1 VTVEYFG
8 EQLVNG
14 IVMGG
19 VYALIAL
26 GYTLIY
32 GVLQFLNLAHG
43 EMYMMGAF
51 FGFFTMTALGG
62 PSASAVPVVVMIGIM
77 FIVAMGGGALL
88 GVAVERFAYRPLR
101 KSSRLAPLI
110 SALGVSLFLQN
121 AALLLFGARVRLY
134 DTGQFIDLRSGISIG
149 RINIDPTEMMV
160 VIGALLL
167 MLGLWLMVNRTR
179 LGRAM
184 RAVAVDQDAAVMN
197 GIDVDRTVVWTFAIA
212 SALAGAAGVMSGL
225 LLYPVDQYMGV
236 FAGLKGFSAAVLG
249 GIGSI
254 PGAMLGGF
262 LLGITEALVTG
273 YLNPTYA
280 DFIAFLILIL
290 VLLIRPRGILGRP
303 AIAKV

>member
-1 VTVEYFG
+1 
-8 EQLVNG
+8 
-14 IVMGG
+14 MGG

-43 EMYMMGAF
+43 EVYMMGAF
-51 FGFFTMTALGG
+51 FGFYTMTLLGG
-62 PSASAVPVVVMIGIM
+62 PDSPVVPVAVMILVM
-77 FIVAMGGGALL
+77 FLVSMGGAALL
-88 GVAVERFAYRPLR
+88 GIAIERFAYRPLR

-134 DTGQFIDLRSGISIG
+134 DTGAFIDLRAGVQISGA
-149 RINIDPTEMMV
+149 RFDATEIMV
-160 VIGALLL
+160 VIGAILL
-167 MLGLWLMVNRTR
+167 MVGLFLLVNRTQ
-179 LGRAM
+179 LGRSM

-197 GIDVDRTVVWTFAIA
+197 GIDVDRTVVWTFGIA

-225 LLYPVDQYMGV
+225 LLYPIDQYMGV
-236 FAGLKGFSAAVLG
+236 FAGLKGFTAAVIG

-262 LLGITEALVTG
+262 LLGIIEALVVG

-280 DFIAFLILIL
+280 DFIAFLILVV
-290 VLLIRPRGILGRP
+290 VLIVRPRGILGRAP
-303 AIAKV
+303 VQKV

>member
-1 VTVEYFG
+1 MEYFG

>member
-1 VTVEYFG
+1 MDYFV
-8 EQLVNG
+8 EQLGNG

-43 EMYMMGAF
+43 EVYMMGAF
-51 FGFFTMTALGG
+51 FGFYTMTLLGG
-62 PSASAVPVVVMIGIM
+62 PDSPVVPVAVMILVM
-77 FIVAMGGGALL
+77 FLVSMGGAALL
-88 GVAVERFAYRPLR
+88 GIAIERFAYRPLR

-134 DTGQFIDLRSGISIG
+134 DTGAFIDLRAGVQISGA
-149 RINIDPTEMMV
+149 RFDATEIMV
-160 VIGALLL
+160 VVGAILL
-167 MLGLWLMVNRTR
+167 MVGLFLLVNRTQ
-179 LGRAM
+179 LGRSM

-197 GIDVDRTVVWTFAIA
+197 GIDVDRTVVWTFGIA

-225 LLYPVDQYMGV
+225 LLYPIDQYMGV
-236 FAGLKGFSAAVLG
+236 FAGLKGFTAAVIG

-262 LLGITEALVTG
+262 LLGIIEALVVG

-280 DFIAFLILIL
+280 DFIAFLILVV
-290 VLLIRPRGILGRP
+290 VLIVRPRGILGRAP
-303 AIAKV
+303 VQKV

>member
-1 VTVEYFG
+1 MEYFG
-8 EQLVNG
+8 EQLANG

-43 EMYMMGAF
+43 DVYMMGAF

-62 PSASAVPVVVMIGIM
+62 PASAVVPTAVLILLM
-77 FIVAMGGGALL
+77 FVVAMGGSALL
-88 GVAVERFAYRPLR
+88 GVAIERFAYRPLR
-101 KSSRLAPLI
+101 RSSRLAPLI

-134 DTGQFIDLRSGISIG
+134 DTGQFIDLRSGIQIGSI
-149 RINIDPTEMMV
+149 RIDPTEIMV
-160 VIGALLL
+160 VVGAILL
-167 MLGLWLMVNRTR
+167 MIGLFMLVNRTQ

-197 GIDVDRTVVWTFAIA
+197 GIDVDRTVTWTFAIA

-225 LLYPVDQYMGV
+225 LLYPIDQYMGV
-236 FAGLKGFSAAVLG
+236 FAGLKGFTAAVLG

-262 LLGITEALVTG
+262 LLGIVEAMVTG

-280 DFIAFLILIL
+280 DFLAFLILVI
-290 VLLIRPRGILGRP
+290 VLIVRPRGIMGRP
-303 AIAKV
+303 MLQKV

>member
-1 VTVEYFG
+1 VEYFL

-14 IVMGG
+14 VIFGG

-43 EMYMMGAF
+43 EVYMMGAF

-62 PSASAVPVVVMIGIM
+62 PSMSILPVPLMILLM
-77 FIVAMGGGALL
+77 FVVAMGGSALL
-88 GVAVERFAYRPLR
+88 GIGIERFAYRPLR
-101 KSSRLAPLI
+101 RSSRLAPLI
-110 SALGVSLFLQN
+110 SALGVSLFLQS
-121 AALLLFGARVRLY
+121 AALLLFSSKVRLY
-134 DTGQFIDLRSGISIG
+134 DSNLFLNMQSGISFFG
-149 RINIDPTEMMV
+149 VMIDIAEIMV
-160 VIGALLL
+160 VVGAIGL
-167 MLGLWLMVNRTR
+167 MVVLWFLVNRTN

-197 GIDVDRTVVWTFAIA
+197 GIDVDRTVVWTFGIA

-225 LLYPVDQYMGV
+225 LLYPVDQYIGV
-236 FAGLKGFSAAVLG
+236 FAGLKGFTAAVLG

-262 LLGITEALVTG
+262 LLGITEAMVTA
-273 YLNPTYA
+273 YLNPTYS
-280 DFIAFLILIL
+280 DFLAFFIL
-290 VLLIRPRGILGRP
+290 VIVLLVRPRGLLGRP
-303 AIAKV
+303 ALVKV

>member
-1 VTVEYFG
+1 MEYLV
-8 EQLVNG
+8 EQLGNG

-43 EMYMMGAF
+43 EVYMMGAF
-51 FGFFTMTALGG
+51 FGFYAMTALGG
-62 PSASAVPVVVMIGIM
+62 PSDAVVPVAVMIFVM
-77 FIVAMGGGALL
+77 FFVAMAGSALL
-88 GVAVERFAYRPLR
+88 GIAIERFAYRPLR

-110 SALGVSLFLQN
+110 SALGVSIFLQN

-134 DTGQFIDLRSGISIG
+134 DTGQFINLRAGIQIG
-149 RINIDPTEMMV
+149 GARFDITEIMV
-160 VIGALLL
+160 IVGALILMAGLFLL
-167 MLGLWLMVNRTR
+167 VNRTQ
-179 LGRAM
+179 LGRSM

-197 GIDVDRTVVWTFAIA
+197 GIDVDRTIVWTFGIA

-225 LLYPVDQYMGV
+225 LLYPIDQYMGV
-236 FAGLKGFSAAVLG
+236 FAGLKGFTAAVIG

-262 LLGITEALVTG
+262 ILGLVEALVTG
-273 YLNPTYA
+273 YLNPTYS
-280 DFIAFLILIL
+280 DFLAFLILVV
-290 VLLIRPRGILGRP
+290 VLIVRPRGILGRAP
-303 AIAKV
+303 LQKV

>member
-1 VTVEYFG
+1 MDYFV
-8 EQLVNG
+8 EQLGNG

-43 EMYMMGAF
+43 EVYMMGAF
-51 FGFFTMTALGG
+51 FGFYTMTLLGG
-62 PSASAVPVVVMIGIM
+62 PESPVVPVAIMILVM
-77 FIVAMGGGALL
+77 FLVAMGGSALL
-88 GVAVERFAYRPLR
+88 GIAIERFAYRPLR

-134 DTGQFIDLRSGISIG
+134 DTGAFIDLKAGIQIG
-149 RINIDPTEMMV
+149 GARFDATEIMV
-160 VIGALLL
+160 VVGAILL
-167 MLGLWLMVNRTR
+167 MVGLFLLVNRTQ
-179 LGRAM
+179 LGRSM

-197 GIDVDRTVVWTFAIA
+197 GIDVDRTIVWTFGIA

-225 LLYPVDQYMGV
+225 LLYPIDQYMGV
-236 FAGLKGFSAAVLG
+236 FAGLKGFTAAVIG

-262 LLGITEALVTG
+262 LLGIIEALVTG

-280 DFIAFLILIL
+280 DFIAFLILVI
-290 VLLIRPRGILGRP
+290 VLIVRPRGILGRAP
-303 AIAKV
+303 VQKV

>member
-1 VTVEYFG
+1 
-8 EQLVNG
+8 
-14 IVMGG
+14 MGG

-43 EMYMMGAF
+43 ELYMMGAF

-62 PSASAVPVVVMIGIM
+62 PSASAVPVAVMIGIM

-101 KSSRLAPLI
+101 NSSRLAPLI

-149 RINIDPTEMMV
+149 RIRIDPTEMMV

-167 MLGLWLMVNRTR
+167 MAGLWLMVNR
-179 LGRAM
+179 
-184 RAVAVDQDAAVMN
+184 
-197 GIDVDRTVVWTFAIA
+197 
-212 SALAGAAGVMSGL
+212 
-225 LLYPVDQYMGV
+225 
-236 FAGLKGFSAAVLG
+236 
-249 GIGSI
+249 
-254 PGAMLGGF
+254 
-262 LLGITEALVTG
+262 
-273 YLNPTYA
+273 
-280 DFIAFLILIL
+280 
-290 VLLIRPRGILGRP
+290 
-303 AIAKV
+303 

>member
-1 VTVEYFG
+1 MEYFL

-14 IVMGG
+14 VIFGG

-43 EMYMMGAF
+43 EVYMMGAF

-62 PSASAVPVVVMIGIM
+62 PSMSILPVPLMILLM
-77 FIVAMGGGALL
+77 FVVAMGGSALL
-88 GVAVERFAYRPLR
+88 GIGIERFAYRPLR
-101 KSSRLAPLI
+101 RSSRLAPLI
-110 SALGVSLFLQN
+110 SALGVSLFLQS
-121 AALLLFGARVRLY
+121 AALLLFSSKVRLY
-134 DTGQFIDLRSGISIG
+134 DSNLFLNVQSGISFFG
-149 RINIDPTEMMV
+149 VMIDIAEIMV
-160 VIGALLL
+160 VVGAIGL
-167 MLGLWLMVNRTR
+167 MVVLWFLVNRTN

-197 GIDVDRTVVWTFAIA
+197 GIDVDRTVVWTFGIA

-225 LLYPVDQYMGV
+225 LLYPVDQYIGV
-236 FAGLKGFSAAVLG
+236 FAGLKGFTAAVLG

-262 LLGITEALVTG
+262 LLGITEAMVTA
-273 YLNPTYA
+273 YLNPTYS
-280 DFIAFLILIL
+280 DFLAFFIL
-290 VLLIRPRGILGRP
+290 VIVLLVRPRGLLGRP
-303 AIAKV
+303 ALVKV

>member
-1 VTVEYFG
+1 MEYFV
-8 EQLVNG
+8 EQLGNG

-43 EMYMMGAF
+43 EVYMMGAF
-51 FGFFTMTALGG
+51 FGFYTMTLLGG
-62 PSASAVPVVVMIGIM
+62 PESPVVPVAVMVLVM
-77 FIVAMGGGALL
+77 FLVSMGGAALL
-88 GVAVERFAYRPLR
+88 GIAIERFAYRPLR

-134 DTGQFIDLRSGISIG
+134 DTGAFIDLRAGVQVG
-149 RINIDPTEMMV
+149 GARFDATEIMV
-160 VIGALLL
+160 VLGAILL
-167 MLGLWLMVNRTR
+167 MIGLFLLVNRTQ
-179 LGRAM
+179 LGRSM

-197 GIDVDRTVVWTFAIA
+197 GIDVDRTIVWTFGIA

-236 FAGLKGFSAAVLG
+236 FAGLKGFTAAVIG

-262 LLGITEALVTG
+262 ILGIIEALVTG
-273 YLNPTYA
+273 YLNPTYS
-280 DFIAFLILIL
+280 DFIAFLILVV
-290 VLLIRPRGILGRP
+290 VLIVRPRGILGRAP
-303 AIAKV
+303 VQKV

>member
-1 VTVEYFG
+1 MDYFV
-8 EQLVNG
+8 EQLGNG

-43 EMYMMGAF
+43 EVYMMGAF
-51 FGFFTMTALGG
+51 FGFYTMTLLGG
-62 PSASAVPVVVMIGIM
+62 PDSPVVPVAVMILVM
-77 FIVAMGGGALL
+77 FLVSMGGAALL
-88 GVAVERFAYRPLR
+88 GIAIERFAYRPLR

-134 DTGQFIDLRSGISIG
+134 DTGAFIDLRAGVQISGA
-149 RINIDPTEMMV
+149 RFDATEIMV
-160 VIGALLL
+160 VVGAILL
-167 MLGLWLMVNRTR
+167 MIGLFLLVNRTQ
-179 LGRAM
+179 LGRSM

-197 GIDVDRTVVWTFAIA
+197 GIDVDRTVVWTFGIA

-225 LLYPVDQYMGV
+225 LLYPIDQYMGV
-236 FAGLKGFSAAVLG
+236 FAGLKGFTAAVIG

-262 LLGITEALVTG
+262 LLGIIEALVVG

-280 DFIAFLILIL
+280 DFIAFLILVI
-290 VLLIRPRGILGRP
+290 VLIVRPRGILGRAP
-303 AIAKV
+303 VQKV

>member
-1 VTVEYFG
+1 MEYFG

-14 IVMGG
+14 VVMGG

-43 EMYMMGAF
+43 ELYMMGAF

-62 PSASAVPVVVMIGIM
+62 PSASAVPVVIMIGIM
-77 FIVAMGGGALL
+77 FVVAMGGGALL

-149 RINIDPTEMMV
+149 SIRIDPTEMMV

-167 MLGLWLMVNRTR
+167 MAGLWLMVHRTR

-212 SALAGAAGVMSGL
+212 SGLAGAAGVMSGL

-236 FAGLKGFSAAVLG
+236 
-249 GIGSI
+249 
-254 PGAMLGGF
+254 
-262 LLGITEALVTG
+262 
-273 YLNPTYA
+273 
-280 DFIAFLILIL
+280 
-290 VLLIRPRGILGRP
+290 
-303 AIAKV
+303 

>member
-1 VTVEYFG
+1 MDYFV
-8 EQLVNG
+8 EQLGNG

-43 EMYMMGAF
+43 EVYMMGAF
-51 FGFFTMTALGG
+51 FGFYTMTLLGG
-62 PSASAVPVVVMIGIM
+62 PESPVIPVALMIVVM
-77 FIVAMGGGALL
+77 FLVSMGGAALL
-88 GVAVERFAYRPLR
+88 GIAIERFAYRPLR

-134 DTGQFIDLRSGISIG
+134 DTGAFIDLRAGIQIG
-149 RINIDPTEMMV
+149 GARFDATEIMV
-160 VIGALLL
+160 VIGTILL
-167 MLGLWLMVNRTR
+167 MIGLFLLVNRTQ
-179 LGRAM
+179 LGRSM

-197 GIDVDRTVVWTFAIA
+197 GIDVDRTVVWTFGIA

-225 LLYPVDQYMGV
+225 LLYPIDQYMGV
-236 FAGLKGFSAAVLG
+236 FAGLKGFTAAVIG

-262 LLGITEALVTG
+262 LLGIIEALVVG

-280 DFIAFLILIL
+280 DFIAFLILVV
-290 VLLIRPRGILGRP
+290 VLIVRPRGILGRAP
-303 AIAKV
+303 VQKV

>member
-1 VTVEYFG
+1 MEYFVD
-8 EQLVNG
+8 QLGNG

-43 EMYMMGAF
+43 EVYMMGAF
-51 FGFFTMTALGG
+51 FGFYTMTLLGG
-62 PSASAVPVVVMIGIM
+62 PASPTIPVPLM
-77 FIVAMGGGALL
+77 IVAMFLIAMAGSALL
-88 GVAVERFAYRPLR
+88 GIAIERFAYRPLR

-110 SALGVSLFLQN
+110 SALGVSIFLQN

-134 DTGQFIDLRSGISIG
+134 DTGQFINLREGV
-149 RINIDPTEMMV
+149 RILGARFDITEIMV

-167 MLGLWLMVNRTR
+167 MVGLFLLVNRTQ
-179 LGRAM
+179 LGRSM

-197 GIDVDRTVVWTFAIA
+197 GIDVDRTVVWTFGIA

-225 LLYPVDQYMGV
+225 LLYPIDQYMGV
-236 FAGLKGFSAAVLG
+236 FAGLKGFTAAVIG

-262 LLGITEALVTG
+262 ILGIVEALVTG
-273 YLNPTYA
+273 YLDPTYS
-280 DFIAFLILIL
+280 DFLAFLILVV
-290 VLLIRPRGILGRP
+290 VLIVRPRGILGRP
-303 AIAKV
+303 PLQKV

>member
-1 VTVEYFG
+1 MDYFV
-8 EQLVNG
+8 EQLGNG

-43 EMYMMGAF
+43 EVYMMGAF
-51 FGFFTMTALGG
+51 FGFYTMTLLGG
-62 PSASAVPVVVMIGIM
+62 PDSPVVPVAVMILVM
-77 FIVAMGGGALL
+77 FLVSMGGAALL
-88 GVAVERFAYRPLR
+88 GIAIERFAYRPLR

-110 SALGVSLFLQN
+110 SALGVSLFLQT

-134 DTGQFIDLRSGISIG
+134 DTGDFIDLRAGIQIAG
-149 RINIDPTEMMV
+149 ARFDITEIMV
-160 VIGALLL
+160 IVGAILL
-167 MLGLWLMVNRTR
+167 MLGLSQLVNRTQ
-179 LGRAM
+179 LGRSM

-197 GIDVDRTVVWTFAIA
+197 GIDVDRTIVWTFGIA

-225 LLYPVDQYMGV
+225 LLYPIDQYMGV
-236 FAGLKGFSAAVLG
+236 FAGLKGFTAAVIG

-262 LLGITEALVTG
+262 ILGIVEALVTG

-280 DFIAFLILIL
+280 DFIAFLILVV
-290 VLLIRPRGILGRP
+290 VLIVRPRGILGRAP
-303 AIAKV
+303 LQKV

>member
-1 VTVEYFG
+1 MDYFV
-8 EQLVNG
+8 EQLGNG

-43 EMYMMGAF
+43 EVYMMGAF
-51 FGFFTMTALGG
+51 FGFYTMTLLGG
-62 PSASAVPVVVMIGIM
+62 PDSPVVPVAVMILVM
-77 FIVAMGGGALL
+77 FLVSMGGAALL
-88 GVAVERFAYRPLR
+88 GIAIERFAYRPLR

-134 DTGQFIDLRSGISIG
+134 DTGAFIDLRAGVQISGA
-149 RINIDPTEMMV
+149 RFDATEIMV
-160 VIGALLL
+160 VIGAILL
-167 MLGLWLMVNRTR
+167 MVGLFLLVNRTQ
-179 LGRAM
+179 LGRSM

-197 GIDVDRTVVWTFAIA
+197 GIDVDRTVVWTFGIA

-225 LLYPVDQYMGV
+225 LLYPIDQYMGV
-236 FAGLKGFSAAVLG
+236 FAGLKGFTAAVIG

-262 LLGITEALVTG
+262 LLGIIEALVVG

-280 DFIAFLILIL
+280 DFIAFLILVV
-290 VLLIRPRGILGRP
+290 VLIVRPRGILGRAP
-303 AIAKV
+303 VQKV

>member
-1 VTVEYFG
+1 MDYFV
-8 EQLVNG
+8 EQLSNG

-43 EMYMMGAF
+43 DVYMMGAF
-51 FGFFTMTALGG
+51 FGFYAMTLLGG
-62 PSASAVPVVVMIGIM
+62 PSSPVVPVAVMVLVM
-77 FIVAMGGGALL
+77 FLVAMGGSALL
-88 GVAVERFAYRPLR
+88 GIAIERFAYRPLR

-134 DTGQFIDLRSGISIG
+134 DTGQFIDLRAGIKIG
-149 RINIDPTEMMV
+149 GARLDITEIMV
-160 VIGALLL
+160 VVGALLL
-167 MLGLWLMVNRTR
+167 MVGLFLLVNRTQ
-179 LGRAM
+179 LGRSM

-197 GIDVDRTVVWTFAIA
+197 GIDVDRTIVWTFGIA

-236 FAGLKGFSAAVLG
+236 FAGLKGFTAAVIG

-262 LLGITEALVTG
+262 ILGIVEAMVTG
-273 YLNPTYA
+273 YLNPTYS
-280 DFIAFLILIL
+280 DFLAFLILVV
-290 VLLIRPRGILGRP
+290 VLIVRPRGILGRAP
-303 AIAKV
+303 LQKV

>member
-1 VTVEYFG
+1 MEYFG

-14 IVMGG
+14 VVMGG

-62 PSASAVPVVVMIGIM
+62 PSASAVPVVVMIGVM
-77 FIVAMGGGALL
+77 FVVAMGGGALL

>member
-1 VTVEYFG
+1 MEYFG

-43 EMYMMGAF
+43 ELYMMGAF

-101 KSSRLAPLI
+101 RSSRLAPLI

-149 RINIDPTEMMV
+149 RIRIDPTEMMV

-167 MLGLWLMVNRTR
+167 MAGLWLMVNRTR

>member
-1 VTVEYFG
+1 MEYFG

-14 IVMGG
+14 IIVGG

-43 EMYMMGAF
+43 ELYMMGAF
-51 FGFFTMTALGG
+51 FGFFAMVAVGG
-62 PSASAVPVVVMIGIM
+62 PSAAVVPTWLMIIIM
-77 FIVAMGGGALL
+77 FLVAMGGGAGL

-101 KSSRLAPLI
+101 KSRRLAALI
-110 SALGVSLFLQN
+110 SALGVSLFLQS

-134 DTGQFIDLRSGISIG
+134 DTGQFINLRSGFSIG
-149 RINIDPTEMMV
+149 SIRIDITEIMV
-160 VIGALLL
+160 VVGSLLL
-167 MLGLWLMVNRTR
+167 MAILWFLVNRTQ
-179 LGRAM
+179 LGRSM

-197 GIDVDRTVVWTFAIA
+197 GIDVDRVITITFALA
-212 SALAGAAGVMSGL
+212 SGLAGAAGVMSGL
-225 LLYPVDQYMGV
+225 LLFPVDQYMGI
-236 FAGLKGFSAAVLG
+236 FAGLKGFTAAVVG

-262 LLGITEALVTG
+262 IIGIVEAMATG

-280 DFIAFLILIL
+280 DFIAFLILVL
-290 VLLIRPRGILGRP
+290 VLLIRPTGILGKKNL
-303 AIAKV
+303 AKV